1 MVKNF
6 HISKTRS
13 KEFPYIVYSLDYS
26 RLDDYIFDVSD
37 FLKSKSYK
45 GVVLF
50 DLLLA
55 NGLSD
60 RFYSITFNGNTFDFK
75 SIKHINDISENLI
88 ITINSYYSKN
98 RNILNDGILN
108 NSEHYLF
115 SKELA

>member
-1 MVKNF
+1 MIKSF
-6 HISKTRS
+6 HISKTRY
-13 KEFPYIVYSLDYS
+13 KEFPYIVYSLNSS
-26 RLDDYIFDVSD
+26 RLDDYIIDVSD

-45 GVVLF
+45 GVVFF

-60 RFYSITFNGNTFDFK
+60 RFYSITFNGNSFDFN
-75 SIKHINDISENLI
+75 SIKHIDDNSKNLL

-98 RNILNDGILN
+98 RKILNDGVLS
-108 NSEHYLF
+108 NSEQYFF

>member
-6 HISKTRS
+6 HISKVKS
-13 KEFPYIVYSLDYS
+13 KEFPYIVYSLDSS

-37 FLKSKSYK
+37 FLKSKSFK

-60 RFYSITFNGNTFDFK
+60 RFYSISFNGNTFDYK
-75 SIKHINDISENLI
+75 SIKHIDDISENLTT
-88 ITINSYYSKN
+88 TINSYYSKN
-98 RNILNDGILN
+98 RNILNDGVLN

-115 SKELA
+115 CKELA